1 MVSEVTKTRRLN
13 SLWIVLKRRCGGH
26 GLWCRAGTADAPT
39 QHLQSCAAILNTVM
53 GPVFGVGCGDVWL
66 AAGELQPAVYTA
78 TVKCVLKSLK
88 MSSGLP
94 WSFTVVTFE
103 PRLSTAALALVHLV
117 TI

>member
-26 GLWCRAGTADAPT
+26 GLWCCAGTADAPT

-53 GPVFGVGCGDVWL
+53 GPVFGK
-66 AAGELQPAVYTA
+66 
-78 TVKCVLKSLK
+78 VKCVLKSLK